1 MTSLKNL
8 AKDYFKTFSSMNLE
22 KLKLFFDDAIELRD
36 WEICASGLNE
46 VLKANQAIFEN
57 VNSIEVNPIE
67 INEINNKVFAELSI
81 LINEED
87 TIKVVDIIEFNEKNK
102 IYSIR
107 AYKG

>member
-81 LINEED
+81 LINH
-87 TIKVVDIIEFNEKNK
+87 V
-102 IYSIR
+102 
-107 AYKG
+107 